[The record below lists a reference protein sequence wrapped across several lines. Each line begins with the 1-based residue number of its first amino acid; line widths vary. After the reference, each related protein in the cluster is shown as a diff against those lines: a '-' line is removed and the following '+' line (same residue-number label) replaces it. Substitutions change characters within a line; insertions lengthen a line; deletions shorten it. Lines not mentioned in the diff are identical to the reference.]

1 MAGLACD
8 QGRNYLDLADG
19 HFMKK
24 KTTDVISSLDF
35 ALSQLVDEP
44 QRADEFSVDEF
55 FAEAKKKD
63 KTVTSCIVRNRLQNM
78 QQNGLLSKRR
88 IRRNGT
94 MINLYRKA

>member
-1 MAGLACD
+1 M
-8 QGRNYLDLADG
+8 DLADG

-24 KTTDVISSLDF
+24 TNTQKTLSALDF